1 MYLSKTSAYTTN
13 NQSPVHSIPKS
24 STALPQNSDG
34 LKDSPTH
41 TPVKQMGKVGT
52 IINTMA

>member
-1 MYLSKTSAYTTN
+1 MYLSKTIAYTTN

-24 STALPQNSDG
+24 SPALPKNSDG

-41 TPVKQMGKVGT
+41 APVK
-52 IINTMA
+52 